1 MLRLPPRSTRTDTL
15 FPDTTLFRS
24 RRSLDA
30 RDFSRLLALAH
41 VYPGRAFSEYAA
53 FYLATD
59 GQRHGSDDQQAGVYL
74 GDYHAPIDACLGHAG
89 SEMITELYVPRSRL
103 ADFLGAAADGLR
115 RRRAQVV
122 YGTVRLV
129 ERDDDSLLA
138 WAREPWADRKSTR
151 L

>member
-1 MLRLPPRSTRTDTL
+1 MKLRPPRSTRTDTL
-15 FPDTTLFRS
+15 VPSTTLFR
-24 RRSLDA
+24 
-30 RDFSRLLALAH
+30 
-41 VYPGRAFSEYAA
+41 SEYAA

-138 WAREPWADRKSTR
+138 WAREPWACVVFNLHVRHDAAGLEIGRAHV
-151 L
+151 

>member
-1 MLRLPPRSTRTDTL
+1 MVGVVFCVSL
-15 FPDTTLFRS
+15 FFFSS
-24 RRSLDA
+24 RR
-30 RDFSRLLALAH
+30 RHTVCAL
-41 VYPGRAFSEYAA
+41 V
-53 FYLATD
+53 T
-59 GQRHGSDDQQAGVYL
+59 GVQTCAL
-74 GDYHAPIDACLGHAG
+74 PI

-138 WAREPWADRKSTR
+138 WAREPWACVVFNLHVRHDAAEIGRAHV
-151 L
+151 